1 MLGWSMSGLKDQ
13 SVWFVAAFQ
22 HNGKRVDAETIR
34 AELGTFNDKLRRQ
47 PARYAARVA
56 QALSTTSVSIDI
68 PPTSVVRLLDIEIG
82 QHVFTDGVSSM
93 SPAMAEAIAAGL
105 QRGRGRANQGPL
117 TSSAFQFRFGGAKA
131 CLRYALPR

>member
-1 MLGWSMSGLKDQ
+1 MLGWSMSGLKDA
-13 SVWFVAAFQ
+13 SVWFVAPFQ
-22 HNGKRVDAETIR
+22 HGGKHVHAERIR
-34 AELGTFNDKLRRQ
+34 TDLGTFDDKLRRQ

-56 QALSTTSVSIDI
+56 QALSTTSVSIEI
-68 PPTSVVRLLDIEIG
+68 PPTSVVRLLDIEAG

-117 TSSAFQFRFGGAKA
+117 VSSAFQFRFGGAKA
-131 CLRYALPR
+131 RLCRDPR